1 MNEPKV
7 KNEVATKSENIVAV
21 SKPMDLATVMAD
33 QGAGLSSHTM
43 DDLAIP
49 FIKILSSMSPQ
60 TKKNKTEYIEGA
72 TEGMIFNTVSQE
84 LTDGNKGISI
94 IPCFFEPVLLEW
106 TDRGQGSSA
115 PVVHPVDSD
124 ILNHA
129 VKDSEGKLRL
139 PSGTYLER
147 THNHYC
153 LLIDNEG
160 FTSQVLLSMKVSQL
174 SKSRKWNTVI
184 MGAKVRNGDIVI
196 NPPSWYYIYHLQT
209 KAESNDKGDWYG
221 WNITR
226 GEVVSA
232 SVYTEAKAFYDSIK
246 RKEVKVNYTE
256 DDGTE
261 KKDSNPF

>member
-1 MNEPKV
+1 MNEPKA
-7 KNEVATKSENIVAV
+7 KKEVATKSENTVAV
-21 SKPMDLATVMAD
+21 SQPMDLATVMAD

-84 LTDGNKGISI
+84 LTDGTKGISI
-94 IPCFFEPVLLEW
+94 VPCLFEPVLLEW

-115 PVVHPVDSD
+115 PVVHPVESD

-129 VKDSEGKLRL
+129 VKDAEGKLRL

-174 SKSRKWNTVI
+174 SKSRKWNTMI
-184 MGAKVRNGDIVI
+184 MSAKVRNGDIVI
-196 NPPSWYYIYHLQT
+196 NPPSWYYTYHLQT

-232 SVYTEAKAFYDSIK
+232 SVYTEAKLFHDSIK

-261 KKDSNPF
+261 KKDNNPF

>member
-1 MNEPKV
+1 MNEPKA
-7 KNEVATKSENIVAV
+7 KKEVATKSENTVAV
-21 SKPMDLATVMAD
+21 SQPMDLATVMAD

-49 FIKILSSMSPQ
+49 FMKILSSMSPQ

-72 TEGMIFNTVSQE
+72 TEGMIFNTVSQD
-84 LTDGNKGISI
+84 LTDGTKGISI
-94 IPCFFEPVLLEW
+94 VPCLLN
-106 TDRGQGSSA
+106 Q
-115 PVVHPVDSD
+115 
-124 ILNHA
+124 A

-174 SKSRKWNTVI
+174 SKSRKWNTMI
-184 MGAKVRNGDIVI
+184 MSAKVRNGDTVI
-196 NPPSWYYIYHLQT
+196 NPPSWYYTYHLQT
-209 KAESNDKGDWYG
+209 KAETNDKGDWYG

-226 GEVVSA
+226 GEVVPA
-232 SVYTEAKAFYDSIK
+232 SVYSEAKLFHDSIK
-246 RKEVKVNYTE
+246 RKEVKVNYSE
-256 DDGTE
+256 DEGTD
-261 KKDSNPF
+261 KKDNNPF